1 MAMQWGFKKWVG
13 LLLLAAV
20 ALAVYWGLTQKPDA
34 PSLQAV
40 DITGQAVSLAQWRGH
55 PVLVDFWATSC
66 PGCVQE
72 MPKLAAFYRQFHPM
86 GFELL
91 AVAMSYDDANQ
102 VRRLVAEQK
111 LPFTVVVD
119 TDGHIA
125 QSFGGVT
132 VTPTDFLIDG
142 RGKIVQQIIG
152 DKDFSDLAR
161 RVKSSD

>member
-1 MAMQWGFKKWVG
+1 MTMQWGMKKWVG
-13 LLLLAAV
+13 LLLLASVV
-20 ALAVYWGLTQKPDA
+20 AAVYWGLTQKPNA
-34 PSLQAV
+34 PSLQAI
-40 DITGQAVSLAQWRGH
+40 DITGRPVSLAQWHGH

-72 MPKLAAFYRQFHPM
+72 MPKLAAFYRQFHPA

-91 AVAMSYDDANQ
+91 AVAMSYDDVSR
-102 VRRLVAEQK
+102 VRHLVAEQN

-119 TDGHIA
+119 TDGRIA

-142 RGKIVQQIIG
+142 KGKIVQQIIG
-152 DKDFSDLAR
+152 DKDYSDLAR
-161 RVKSSD
+161 RVKSSG